1 MLGNLWRD
9 ITQQEVRQLICKG
22 EQLITVHARGEN
34 GLVLNPLVIQ
44 KSCQSIS
51 EDNNEMHS
59 TNYKKWLC
67 KKQNPN
73 FKPHLLIVGNI
84 TPYQNMYIV

>member
-22 EQLITVHARGEN
+22 EQLITIYARGEN
-34 GLVLNPLVIQ
+34 GLVLNPPVIQ
-44 KSCQSIS
+44 KSSQSILD
-51 EDNNEMHS
+51 DNNEMHS
-59 TNYKKWLC
+59 IHYKKWLC

-73 FKPHLLIVGNI
+73 FMPHLLIVGNN
-84 TPYQNMYIV
+84 TPYQNMHIV